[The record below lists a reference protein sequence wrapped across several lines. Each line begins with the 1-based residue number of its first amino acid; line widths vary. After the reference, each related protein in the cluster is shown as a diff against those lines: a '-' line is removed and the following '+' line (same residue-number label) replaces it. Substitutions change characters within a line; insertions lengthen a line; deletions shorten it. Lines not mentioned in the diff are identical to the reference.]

1 MSANESSASPSTPQ
15 AIIAASPCTHLRLV
29 PPAPAPRLAVRINIF
44 NGRSPFGRTRVF
56 RLAERDIDELIAIT
70 QRMEWRP

>member
-1 MSANESSASPSTPQ
+1 
-15 AIIAASPCTHLRLV
+15 
-29 PPAPAPRLAVRINIF
+29 VRINIF